1 MQNQGLQTHQDRW
14 SSLDDGRAVS
24 LVRPSKHAR
33 PISFEANPKPVDA
46 DLSRSAMLIIDMQN
60 DFLHQEG
67 WFATTRKADVSPL
80 SSVIDRTNTM
90 SAAFRDAGVP
100 IIHINWAV
108 RPDAANLPANVLD
121 KGSDCGAHPGY
132 GDQIGSGR
140 VLVEGDWGAQSVS
153 EIEVAPED
161 IFVGKHRLTGF
172 RDNALDQI
180 LRRLGVTTLF
190 FSGVNLDRCVFA
202 TLADGCF
209 NGFDAVLVED
219 TTTTVSPPHVSE
231 AILYLIRLLY
241 GFTAMSDDILAALS
255 SHHKNGAHQ

>member
-121 KGSDCGAHPGY
+121 KGSDCPALILTAVSLPLWLMAVSTALTRCWLKTRQLPSLHLMY
-132 GDQIGSGR
+132 QRRSCTLSGCST
-140 VLVEGDWGAQSVS
+140 V
-153 EIEVAPED
+153 
-161 IFVGKHRLTGF
+161 
-172 RDNALDQI
+172 
-180 LRRLGVTTLF
+180 LRRCLMTFSQPFHHTTKMELTNEYHQTQLQQTCR
-190 FSGVNLDRCVFA
+190 SHG
-202 TLADGCF
+202 
-209 NGFDAVLVED
+209 
-219 TTTTVSPPHVSE
+219 
-231 AILYLIRLLY
+231 
-241 GFTAMSDDILAALS
+241 DDEFGS
-255 SHHKNGAHQ
+255 TRSCTG